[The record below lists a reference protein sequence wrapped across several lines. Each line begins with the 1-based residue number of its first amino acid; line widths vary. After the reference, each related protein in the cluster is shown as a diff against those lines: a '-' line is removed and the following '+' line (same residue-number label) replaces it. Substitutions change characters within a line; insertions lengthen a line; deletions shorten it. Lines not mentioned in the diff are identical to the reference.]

1 MSTLQKI
8 HWVSTWNIV
17 GSPSQT
23 EIKPYIKTN
32 TSTIKRYPKNSVV
45 TGWSKLLPFS
55 REMEIVANKNV
66 RIWQD
71 LANCWDIKSC
81 FVSYKA
87 FQEMW
92 QILKKGGKACTAH
105 RNLLPFHGP
114 AKRKEIWKKKY
125 TRDLPVPDLP
135 FHLISTLHKMLKKN
149 YRNKEYAYYYKQ
161 WLVQKAKA
169 LNFCPGDREAIDIRI
184 KCPNPKSHTLKRI
197 RIPLVVLSIMYNFP
211 S

>member
-8 HWVSTWNIV
+8 HWVKTWNIV
-17 GSPSQT
+17 GGSLQA
-23 EIKPYIKTN
+23 EIKPCIKTN
-32 TSTIKRYPKNSVV
+32 TLTIKRYPKNSIV

-55 REMEIVANKNV
+55 REMQRVANKNV

-71 LANCWDIKSC
+71 LANCWDINSC

-105 RNLLPFHGP
+105 RNLLPFNGP
-114 AKRKEIWKKKY
+114 AKRKEMQKKKC

-135 FHLISTLHKMLKKN
+135 FHLISTLHKMLKKIN
-149 YRNKEYAYYYKQ
+149 DCNKGYVYYK
-161 WLVQKAKA
+161 
-169 LNFCPGDREAIDIRI
+169 
-184 KCPNPKSHTLKRI
+184 
-197 RIPLVVLSIMYNFP
+197 
-211 S
+211 

>member
-1 MSTLQKI
+1 MGLQAQTRKKWKISWWSSMSTLQKI
-8 HWVSTWNIV
+8 HWVRTWNIV

-23 EIKPYIKTN
+23 EIKPCIKTN
-32 TSTIKRYPKNSVV
+32 TLTIKRYPKNSVV

-114 AKRKEIWKKKY
+114 AKRKEIWKKKVHERLASARL
-125 TRDLPVPDLP
+125 T
-135 FHLISTLHKMLKKN
+135 ISF
-149 YRNKEYAYYYKQ
+149 NK
-161 WLVQKAKA
+161 
-169 LNFCPGDREAIDIRI
+169 
-184 KCPNPKSHTLKRI
+184 HT
-197 RIPLVVLSIMYNFP
+197 S
-211 S
+211 